1 MNSKMLLFLAPQ
13 KFNTFNTFATFHNYH
28 LASREVLTPGVIPSA
43 ATQSMCHSDALA
55 GGNSSC
61 STPECDVETSCVEF
75 RLPKPHC
82 YDRPDSH

>member
-1 MNSKMLLFLAPQ
+1 MNSKMLLFPAPQ

-28 LASREVLTPGVIPSA
+28 LASREVLTPSFTVSA

-61 STPECDVETSCVEF
+61 STPERNAEASCVEF
-75 RLPKPHC
+75 RLPKPRC
-82 YDRPDSH
+82 YDRPDN

>member
-13 KFNTFNTFATFHNYH
+13 KFNTFNTFATFHNHH
-28 LASREVLTPGVIPSA
+28 LTSTAVLTPRFTVSA
-43 ATQSMCHSDALA
+43 ATQSMCHCDALA

-61 STPECDVETSCVEF
+61 STAECDVVTSCVEF

-82 YDRPDSH
+82 YDRPDSR